1 MAPGVTLARLLD
13 SVGWSL
19 ISFSFFWEHIVPG
32 KLMVWLSDTQI

>member
-19 ISFSFFWEHIVPG
+19 ISFSFWEHIVPG